1 MAAINGGR
9 NALTK
14 GRNAMLWDALE
25 TVNERV
31 IVNAKDNEV
40 SSLLSRT
47 RRNEARLQSTCKLTD

>member
-14 GRNAMLWDALE
+14 GRNAVLWDALE
-25 TVNERV
+25 MVNERV

-40 SSLLSRT
+40 EVYCLGMRQGCNQRVS
-47 RRNEARLQSTCKLTD
+47 